1 MDAQNGW
8 SKGVTHTGS
17 SAPSDRN
24 WLSGRPP
31 GVARTIKASVAAV
44 AGRKGRGMR
53 ALLAG
58 SLVFASGVVMTAGP
72 ASAAVPTFP
81 DNLLVFPNRD
91 FVSIQG
97 YAEHA
102 GETATVTVDRPGVGV
117 VGSANGV
124 VSGGDVAFEVNHP
137 GGVCWGNGTSLKVT
151 PDILPGDK
159 VSISFAGVT
168 AGDTT
173 VQDAYVTERSALT
186 GSTLTVTG
194 HIGAAVDP
202 ANTEQRIVN
211 PDLRTTAVA
220 RRDIMAVPGP
230 LTPSA
235 NGSYSSSLEFAGTTF
250 TATYVFLDPAVAQV
264 AGNSFLGERLMSW
277 QVVDLAGN
285 RQGLT
290 IAERGEV
297 GGPGFGGCP
306 NGPLGSGPPAPSNVV
321 AVNVAGGVKLTWTP
335 ATAIPGTPAIT
346 GYRVDAVSQTV
357 SVTGEQVEIGKRIA
371 NPAATGT
378 TITGLSATD
387 NYNLEVVSVSS
398 VGQTFPP
405 DVTQPVTDVIPPT
418 VSATPP
424 GGSYAVPQNVTLSAN
439 EAGSQIYYTTDG
451 TDPVLGDVL
460 SSTATSYTGPIAVT
474 ADTTLRYAAFD
485 PAGNVST
492 IGEGIYTITNTPVP
506 TTPTFT
512 TTSVGAGSVT
522 LNWADADPSI
532 TGYAVQIYDGTG
544 AIKLGTSLT
553 TTATSLTITAP
564 DVTTDTPYM
573 FTVLANNANGSSPES
588 VKAGPLTP
596 LGAVVANA
604 GPDQIVVR
612 RTTASTVT
620 LTGAG
625 STTVG
630 ATYSWAQV
638 LASQTDPDKVT
649 LTGSTTLS
657 PSFSLPLYTYPMTNK
672 PLTFRLTVTTAD
684 GSKTDDVLVTPQP
697 DTVAIGT
704 ARWKVGDFRVTGG
717 GSVVGATIKVHAG
730 SLAGPVLGSALV
742 TAGPPPVFSLRQANA
757 AAPATNPG
765 TIWIESTLGGTAG
778 PFTVG

>member
-1 MDAQNGW
+1 
-8 SKGVTHTGS
+8 
-17 SAPSDRN
+17 
-24 WLSGRPP
+24 
-31 GVARTIKASVAAV
+31 
-44 AGRKGRGMR
+44 MR

-58 SLVFASGVVMTAGP
+58 ALVVTSGMAGVLTAGP

-102 GETATVTVDRPGVGV
+102 GQTATVTVDRPGIGV
-117 VGSANGV
+117 VGSATGV

-137 GGVCWGNGTSLKVT
+137 GGVCWGNGTALKVT
-151 PDILPGDK
+151 PDILPGDV
-159 VSISFAGVT
+159 VSISFAGAV

-173 VQDAYVTERSALT
+173 VQDVYVTEKSVVT

-194 HIGAAVDP
+194 HIGAGVNPDF
-202 ANTEQRIVN
+202 TEQRIVN
-211 PDLRTTAVA
+211 PDLLATVVA
-220 RRDIMAVPGP
+220 RRDIMAIPGP
-230 LTPSA
+230 LTPSK

-250 TATYVFLDPAVAQV
+250 TATYVFDDPAVAQV

-357 SVTGEQVEIGKRIA
+357 SPTSEQVEFGKRIA

-387 NYNLEVVSVSS
+387 NYNLEVVSVNS

-405 DVTQPVTDVIPPT
+405 EVTQPVTDVIPPT

-424 GGSYAVPQNVTLSAN
+424 GGSYAVPQNVALSAN

-451 TDPVLGDVL
+451 TDPVVGDVL
-460 SSTATSYTGPIAVT
+460 SATALSYTGPIAVS
-474 ADTTLRYAAFD
+474 ADTTLTYAAFD
-485 PAGNVST
+485 PAGNVSL
-492 IGEGIYTITNTPVP
+492 IGTQIYTITNAPVP
-506 TTPTFT
+506 ATPAFT

-532 TGYAVQIYDGTG
+532 TGYEVQIYNGAGT
-544 AIKLGTSLT
+544 ATIGTPIA
-553 TTATSLTITAP
+553 TTATTLTISAP
-564 DVTTDTPYM
+564 DVTADTPYQ
-573 FTVLANNANGSSPES
+573 FTVLAVNANGSSPES
-588 VKAGPLTP
+588 AKVGPLTP
-596 LGAVVANA
+596 VGAVVANA
-604 GPDQIVVR
+604 GPDQTVVR
-612 RTTASTVT
+612 RTVATPVT

-630 ATYSWAQV
+630 ATYLWEQV
-638 LASQTDPDKVT
+638 LVNAADPDKVT

-657 PSFSLPLYTYPMTNK
+657 PTFSLPLYTYPMTNHA
-672 PLTFRLTVTTAD
+672 LTFRLTVTTAD
-684 GSKTDDVLVTPQP
+684 GSKTDSVLVTPQP
-697 DTVAIGT
+697 DQVVLAT
-704 ARWKVGDFRVTGG
+704 AKWKVGDFRVTGG
-717 GSVVGATIKVHAG
+717 GTVVGATITVHSG
-730 SLAGPVLGSALV
+730 SLAGPVLGRAPV
-742 TAGPPPVFSLRQANA
+742 TAGAPPVFSLRQQNA
-757 AAPATNPG
+757 AAPATKPA
-765 TIWIESTLGGTAG
+765 TVWIESTLGGTAG
-778 PFTVG
+778 PLTVTAG

>member
-1 MDAQNGW
+1 
-8 SKGVTHTGS
+8 
-17 SAPSDRN
+17 
-24 WLSGRPP
+24 
-31 GVARTIKASVAAV
+31 
-44 AGRKGRGMR
+44 MR

-58 SLVFASGVVMTAGP
+58 CLVAMSGLALTAGP

-91 FVSIQG
+91 FVSVQG
-97 YAEHA
+97 YADHT
-102 GETATVTVDRPGVGV
+102 GETATVTVDRPGVGT
-117 VGSANGV
+117 VGSSTAV
-124 VSGGDVAFEVNHP
+124 VSGTDVAFEVNHP

-151 PDILPGDK
+151 PDILPGDV
-159 VSISFAGVT
+159 VSISFGGVV

-173 VQDAYVTERSALT
+173 VGDAYVTEKAVVT

-194 HIGAAVDP
+194 HIGATVDP

-211 PDLRTTAVA
+211 PDLRATAVA
-220 RRDIMAVPGP
+220 RRDIMAIPGP

-235 NGSYSSSLEFAGTTF
+235 NGSYQSSLEFAGTTF

-264 AGNSFLGERLMSW
+264 ANSSFLGERMMSW
-277 QVVDLAGN
+277 QVVDIAGN

-306 NGPLGSGPPAPSNVV
+306 NGPLASGPPAPSNVV

-346 GYRVDAVSQTV
+346 GYRVHAVSQTV
-357 SVTGEQVEIGKRIA
+357 SATGEQVEIGKRIN

-378 TITGLSATD
+378 TITGLLPTD
-387 NYNLEVVSVSS
+387 SYNLEVASTSS

-405 DVTQPVTDVIPPT
+405 DVTRPVTDVIPPT

-424 GGSYAVPQNVTLSAN
+424 GGSYAVAQNLTLSAN

-451 TDPVLGDVL
+451 TDPVLGDIL
-460 SSTATSYTGPIAVT
+460 SDTAAGYTGPIAVT

-485 PAGNVST
+485 PAGNVSI

-506 TTPTFT
+506 ATPTFT
-512 TTSVGAGSVT
+512 TTSVGVGSVT
-522 LNWADADPSI
+522 LSWADADPSI
-532 TGYAVQIYDGTG
+532 TGYAVQIYDG
-544 AIKLGTSLT
+544 AGTAKIGTPLA
-553 TTATSLTITAP
+553 TTATTLTLTAP
-564 DVTTDTPYM
+564 DVTADTPYQ
-573 FTVLANNANGSSPES
+573 FTVVANNANGSSAES
-588 VKAGPLTP
+588 AKAGPLTP
-596 LGAVVANA
+596 LGAVIANA

-612 RTTASTVT
+612 RTTATAVT

-625 STTVG
+625 STTAG
-630 ATYSWAQV
+630 ATYSWEQV
-638 LASQTDPDKVT
+638 LVSATDPDKVT

-657 PSFSLPLYTYPMTNK
+657 PTFTLPVYAYPMMNK

-684 GSKTDDVLVTPQP
+684 GSRTDDVLVTPKP
-697 DTVAIGT
+697 DTVAIAT
-704 ARWKVGDFRVTGG
+704 ARWKSGDFRVTGG
-717 GSVVGATIKVHAG
+717 GSVVGATIKVHKG
-730 SLAGPVLGSALV
+730 SLAGPVLGSTLV
-742 TAGPPPVFSLRQANA
+742 TAGPPPVFSLRQTNA
-757 AAPATNPG
+757 AAPGTNPL
-765 TIWIESTLGGTAG
+765 TIWIESSVGGTAG
-778 PFTVG
+778 PFTVTPA

>member
-1 MDAQNGW
+1 MSAKLGSW
-8 SKGVTHTGS
+8 AELASAGGRSPAAVTGKTV
-17 SAPSDRN
+17 
-24 WLSGRPP
+24 SGRE
-31 GVARTIKASVAAV
+31 GGRRRSRAMSAALACGLVAAT
-44 AGRKGRGMR
+44 
-53 ALLAG
+53 
-58 SLVFASGVVMTAGP
+58 GVVLSAGP

-97 YAEHA
+97 YASHA
-102 GETATVTVDRPGVGV
+102 GETATVTVDRPGVGL
-117 VGSANGV
+117 VGSATGV

-137 GGVCWGNGTSLKVT
+137 GGVCWGNGTALKVT
-151 PDILPGDK
+151 PDILPSDK
-159 VSISFAGVT
+159 VSVSFGGVV

-173 VQDAYVTERSALT
+173 VQDTYVTEKSVVT

-194 HIGAAVDP
+194 HIGAGIDP

-211 PDLRTTAVA
+211 PDLLSTAVA
-220 RRDIMAVPGP
+220 RRDIRAIPGP
-230 LTPSA
+230 LAPSV
-235 NGSYSSSLEFAGTTF
+235 NGTYSSGLAFAGTTF
-250 TATYVFLDPAVAQV
+250 TATCVFLDPAVAQV
-264 AGNSFLGERLMSW
+264 ANSSFLGERMMAW
-277 QVVDLAGN
+277 EVVDVAGN

-346 GYRVDAVSQTV
+346 GYRVHAVSQTV
-357 SVTGEQVEIGKRIA
+357 SATNEQAEIGKRIA
-371 NPAATGT
+371 NPASTGT

-387 NYNLEVVSVSS
+387 SYNLEVVSVSS

-405 DVTQPVTDVIPPT
+405 DVTQPVTDVTPPT
-418 VSATPP
+418 VSANPP
-424 GGSYAVPQNVTLSAN
+424 GGSYAVAQNVALSAN
-439 EAGSQIYYTTDG
+439 EAGSQIYYTNDG

-460 SSTATSYTGPIAVT
+460 SATAKTYTGPIAVSV
-474 ADTTLRYAAFD
+474 DTTPRYAAFD

-492 IGEGIYTITNTPVP
+492 TGEGIYKITNTPVP
-506 TTPTFT
+506 TTPAFT

-522 LNWADADPSI
+522 LSWADVDPSI
-532 TGYAVQIYDGTG
+532 TGYDVQVYNGAGT
-544 AIKLGTSLT
+544 AKIGTPLS
-553 TTATSLTITAP
+553 TTAKTLTINAPVVTA
-564 DVTTDTPYM
+564 DTPYQ
-573 FTVLANNANGSSPES
+573 FTVLAKNANGSSPES
-588 VKAGPLTP
+588 AKVGPLTP

-604 GPDQIVVR
+604 GPDQGVARKV
-612 RTTASTVT
+612 TASTVN

-638 LASQTDPDKVT
+638 LASPADPDKVT
-649 LTGSTTLS
+649 ITSASTLS
-657 PSFSLPLYTYPMTNK
+657 PTFILPLYTYPMTNK
-672 PLTFRLTVTTAD
+672 PLTFRLTVTTAN
-684 GSKTDDVLVTPQP
+684 GSKTDDVLVTPQA
-697 DTVAIGT
+697 DTVTIAT

-717 GSVVGATIKVHAG
+717 GTVVGSTIKVHAG
-730 SLAGPVLGSALV
+730 SLSGPVLGSALV
-742 TAGPPPVFSLRQANA
+742 TAGPPPAFSMRQTNA

-765 TIWIESTLGGTAG
+765 IVWVESSLGGTAG
-778 PFTVG
+778 PFTIG

>member
-1 MDAQNGW
+1 M
-8 SKGVTHTGS
+8 
-17 SAPSDRN
+17 
-24 WLSGRPP
+24 
-31 GVARTIKASVAAV
+31 RT
-44 AGRKGRGMR
+44 
-53 ALLAG
+53 LLAG
-58 SLVFASGVVMTAGP
+58 ALVVSSGMAGVLTASS

-102 GETATVTVDRPGVGV
+102 GETATVTVDRPGVGI
-117 VGSANGV
+117 VGSATGT

-137 GGVCWGNGTSLKVT
+137 GGVCWGNGTNLKVT
-151 PDILPGDK
+151 PDIVPGDT
-159 VSISFAGVT
+159 VSISFGGTV

-173 VQDAYVTERSALT
+173 TQDAYVTEKSVVT
-186 GSTLTVTG
+186 GSTVTVTG
-194 HIGAAVDP
+194 HIGAGVDP

-211 PDLRTTAVA
+211 PDLRATVVA
-220 RRDIMAVPGP
+220 RRDIMAIPGP

-235 NGSYSSSLEFAGTTF
+235 NGTYSSSLEFAGTTF
-250 TATYVFLDPAVAQV
+250 TATYVFGDPAVAQI

-277 QVVDLAGN
+277 QVVDFAGN

-321 AVNVAGGVKLTWTP
+321 AVNVAGGVKVTWTP

-357 SVTGEQVEIGKRIA
+357 SPTNEQVEIGKRIN
-371 NPAATGT
+371 NPAATGA

-387 NYNLEVVSVSS
+387 NYNIEVVSVNS

-405 DVTQPVTDVIPPT
+405 DVTQPVTDVTPPT
-418 VSATPP
+418 VSANPP
-424 GGSYAVPQNVTLSAN
+424 GGSYAVPQNVSLSAN

-460 SSTATSYTGPIAVT
+460 SGSATGYAGPIAIS

-532 TGYAVQIYDGTG
+532 TGYEVQIYNGAGT
-544 AIKLGTSLT
+544 ATIGTPLA
-553 TTATSLTITAP
+553 TTATTLTISAP
-564 DVTTDTPYM
+564 DVAADTPYQ
-573 FTVLANNANGSSPES
+573 FTVLAKNANGSSPES
-588 VKAGPLTP
+588 AKVGPLTP
-596 LGAVVANA
+596 FGAVVANA
-604 GPDQIVVR
+604 GPNQSVVR
-612 RTTASTVT
+612 KTTASTVT

-625 STTVG
+625 STSVG

-638 LASQTDPDKVT
+638 LVSPTDPDKVT
-649 LTGSTTLS
+649 ITGATTLS
-657 PSFSLPLYTYPMTNK
+657 PTFVLPLYTYPMTNN

-684 GSKTDDVLVTPQP
+684 GSKTDDVLVTPQA
-697 DTVAIGT
+697 DQVAIGT
-704 ARWKVGDFRVTGG
+704 AKWKAGDFRVTGG
-717 GSVVGATIKVHAG
+717 GSVVGANIKVHSG
-730 SLAGPVLGSALV
+730 SLAGPVLGSAPM
-742 TAGPPPVFSLRQANA
+742 TGPPAVFSLRQQNA
-757 AAPATNPG
+757 AAPATRPA
-765 TIWIESTLGGTAG
+765 TVWIESTLGGTAG

>member
-1 MDAQNGW
+1 MDANQSS
-8 SKGVTHTGS
+8 SKRG
-17 SAPSDRN
+17 ADAA
-24 WLSGRPP
+24 GR
-31 GVARTIKASVAAV
+31 TSLYASVDPGAS
-44 AGRKGRGMR
+44 RKDGWRSAR
-53 ALLAG
+53 ALT
-58 SLVFASGVVMTAGP
+58 SMLVSGLVATTGLVLTAGP
-72 ASAAVPTFP
+72 ASAAVPNFP

-91 FVSIQG
+91 FVSVQG
-97 YAEHA
+97 YADHA

-117 VGSANGV
+117 VGSATAV
-124 VSGGDVAFEVNHP
+124 VSGTDVAFEVNHP
-137 GGVCWGNGTSLKVT
+137 GGVCWGNGTTVKVT
-151 PDILPGDK
+151 PDILPNDK
-159 VSISFAGVT
+159 VSISFGGVT

-173 VQDAYVTERSALT
+173 VQDAYVTEKSTVT

-194 HIGAAVDP
+194 HIGAGVDP
-202 ANTEQRIVN
+202 ANTEQRIIN
-211 PDLRTTAVA
+211 PDLRATVIA
-220 RRDIMAVPGP
+220 RRDIMAIPGP

-235 NGSYSSSLEFAGTTF
+235 NGTYSSGLAFAGTTF
-250 TATYVFLDPAVAQV
+250 TATYVFNDPAVAQV
-264 AGNSFLGERLMSW
+264 ANSSFLGERMMAW
-277 QVVDLAGN
+277 EVVDVAGN

-306 NGPLGSGPPAPSNVV
+306 NGPLGSGPSGPTNVV

-335 ATAIPGTPAIT
+335 ATAVPGTPAIT

-357 SVTGEQVEIGKRIA
+357 SATLEQLEFGKRIA

-405 DVTQPVTDVIPPT
+405 VVTQPVTDVTPPT

-451 TDPVLGDVL
+451 TDPILGDVL
-460 SSTATSYTGPIAVT
+460 SDTAASYTGPIAVT

-506 TTPTFT
+506 ATPTFT
-512 TTSVGAGSVT
+512 TTSVGTGSVT

-532 TGYAVQIYDGTG
+532 TGYEVRIYNGAGSATIGTPI
-544 AIKLGTSLT
+544 A
-553 TTATSLTITAP
+553 TTATTLTISAP
-564 DVTTDTPYM
+564 DVTADTPYQ
-573 FTVLANNANGSSPES
+573 FTVLAINANGSSPES
-588 VKAGPLTP
+588 AKVGPLTP

-604 GPDQIVVR
+604 GPDQNVVR
-612 RTTASTVT
+612 RTTPTTVT

-630 ATYSWAQV
+630 ATYSWEQV
-638 LASQTDPDKVT
+638 LVSPTDPDKMT
-649 LTGSTTLS
+649 LTGATTLS
-657 PSFSLPLYTYPMTNK
+657 PTFSLPLYTYPMTNN

-684 GSKTDDVLVTPQP
+684 GTKTDDVKVTPQR
-697 DTVAIGT
+697 DTVAIAT
-704 ARWKVGDFRVTGG
+704 ARWKAGDFRVTGG
-717 GSVVGATIKVHAG
+717 GSVVGATIKVHSG
-730 SLAGPVLGSALV
+730 SLAGPVLGSTLV
-742 TAGPPPVFSLRQANA
+742 TAGPPPVFSLRQTNA
-757 AAPATNPG
+757 AAPATRPA
-765 TIWIESTLGGTAG
+765 TVWIESSLGGTAG